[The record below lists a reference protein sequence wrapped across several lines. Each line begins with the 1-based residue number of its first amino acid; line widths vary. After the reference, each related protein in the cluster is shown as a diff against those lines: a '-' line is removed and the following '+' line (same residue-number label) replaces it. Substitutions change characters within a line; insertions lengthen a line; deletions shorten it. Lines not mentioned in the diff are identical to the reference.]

1 MTDSPKAAS
10 PAKGSRKTLDHR
22 LHSAFEWILPRL
34 PSRLGERVREATGGR
49 FGIGSQIVVGLGGG
63 VLLTIVSIVLALV
76 LMSIVNNQQ
85 TQVAQEYM
93 PGLAGAVG
101 VARFSAELG
110 RATPELLAATSP
122 QDLDEVRLEV
132 SGSQNRLLDALAE
145 VGAAEESQDDA
156 GTGQS
161 VVPLADSLRAVVED
175 IYQSVLNRMNHQQRL
190 DVLDEQLRA
199 VGLTVENDV
208 LEGEI
213 DDQHF
218 FMRTGLRELGDTP
231 APVSQRRTVAELD
244 HKDGLSD
251 FKASWNRGTALTA
264 QAMTENDIEVLNAT
278 RERVGT
284 AFTNVNEALQDIR
297 RRPRER
303 LLEFVNEF
311 RDIYDGPDGVFATR
325 TAELQ
330 ELAAA
335 EALVAESD
343 RITTELVNQVEMLTG
358 GVQASAQQAADRSN
372 TLVQVGVWFLL
383 TVTVLTI
390 SLGYVAW
397 KFFGERLLVRMGR
410 LSDATRRMSKGDLEV
425 QVEIEGNDELTD
437 MAGALEVFRQH
448 AVEVQRLNLVE
459 KLAAEVQSKNDEL
472 EDTLENLRRTQQQVV
487 KQEKLASL
495 GALTA
500 GIAHE
505 IRNPLNFVNNFAM
518 LSTELIEELR
528 EELVGDEDGNGELD
542 QEFIEEILD
551 DLNTNVVKVNEHGQR
566 ANSIVEGMLA
576 HSREDSGDTE
586 AVDIN
591 AMVDEYTRLAYHGMR
606 GVDSAF
612 NVDMI
617 KEFDPNAGEVEA
629 IARDLSR
636 VFLNVVTNACQAT
649 HVRRTKEEDPAYLP
663 TVRVKTEGDEKGV
676 RVTVRDNGT
685 GIPDEVVSRIFDP
698 FFTTKTGT
706 GGTGL
711 GLSISHEIVEEHGG
725 KMEVDTEPGE
735 FTEFVITLPRQGHLS
750 VGMR

>member
-1 MTDSPKAAS
+1 MTD
-10 PAKGSRKTLDHR
+10 SRKTLDHR

-34 PSRLGERVREATGGR
+34 PSRVGDRIREATGGR
-49 FGIGSQIVVGLGGG
+49 FGIGTQIVLGLGGG
-63 VLLTIVSIVLALV
+63 VLLTVVSIVLALI
-76 LMSIVNNQQ
+76 LMSIVSNRQ
-85 TQVAQEYM
+85 TQVAEEYM
-93 PGLAGAVG
+93 PALVGAVD
-101 VARFSAELG
+101 VARSSADLG
-110 RATPELLAATSP
+110 RATPGLLAAVTP
-122 QDLDEVRLEV
+122 DDLDNVRLQVEETQNLLKIAVDEV
-132 SGSQNRLLDALAE
+132 SAALAM
-145 VGAAEESQDDA
+145 GRAEA
-156 GTGQS
+156 GRGQE
-161 VVPLADSLRAVVED
+161 VVPLADSLATIVGE
-175 IYQSVLNRMNHQQRL
+175 IYQSVFTRMNHQRNLETLDARL
-190 DVLDEQLRA
+190 GA
-199 VGLTVENDV
+199 VGRTVDGE

-213 DDQHF
+213 DDQYY
-218 FMRTGLRELGDTP
+218 FMRTGLRELTDS
-231 APVSQRRTVAELD
+231 PVPESQRRTVAELD
-244 HKDGLSD
+244 HKDGLSE
-251 FKASWNRGTALTA
+251 FKAAWNYATALIA
-264 QAMTENDIEVLNAT
+264 QAMTENDVQGLRAT
-278 RERVGT
+278 RERVDA
-284 AFTNVNEALQDIR
+284 AFTDISDALDAIR
-297 RRPRER
+297 RRPRDR
-303 LLEFVNEF
+303 LQGFVSEL
-311 RDIYDGPDGVFATR
+311 RDLYSAPDGVFATR

-330 ELAAA
+330 QVAAA
-335 EALVAESD
+335 DSLVA
-343 RITTELVNQVEMLTG
+343 RGNRVTTELVNQVQTLTG
-358 GVQASAQQAADRSN
+358 GVEADAQQAADRSN

-390 SLGYVAW
+390 TLGVVAW
-397 KFFGERLLVRMGR
+397 KFFGERLLVRMGH

-425 QVEIEGNDELTD
+425 QVQIEGNDEFTD

-459 KLAAEVQSKNDEL
+459 KLADEVQSKNDEL

-528 EELVGDEDGNGELD
+528 EELAGGEDGNGEPD
-542 QEFIEEILD
+542 KEFIEEILD
-551 DLNTNVVKVNEHGQR
+551 DLNTNVVKVNEHGRR

-576 HSREDSGDTE
+576 HSRDDSGESE

-591 AMVDEYTRLAYHGMR
+591 AMVDEYARLAYHGMR
-606 GVDSAF
+606 GVDSTF

-649 HVRRTKEEDPAYLP
+649 HVRRQKEEDPSYLP
-663 TVRVKTEGDEKGV
+663 TVRVKTEADERKV
-676 RVTVRDNGT
+676 RVTIRDNGT
-685 GIPDEVVSRIFDP
+685 GIPDEVLGKIFDP

-711 GLSISHEIVEEHGG
+711 GLSISHEIIEEHGG
-725 KMEVDTEPGE
+725 KLEVDTKPGE
-735 FTEFVITLPRQGHLS
+735 FTEFVITLPRKSHLATG
-750 VGMR
+750 VA

>member
-1 MTDSPKAAS
+1 MTD
-10 PAKGSRKTLDHR
+10 SRKTLDHR

-34 PSRLGERVREATGGR
+34 PSRVGDRIRKATGGR
-49 FGIGSQIVVGLGGG
+49 LGIGTQIVLGLGGG
-63 VLLTIVSIVLALV
+63 VLLTVVSIVLALI
-76 LMSIVNNQQ
+76 LMSIVSNRQ
-85 TQVAQEYM
+85 TQVAEEYM
-93 PGLAGAVG
+93 PALVGAVD
-101 VARFSAELG
+101 VARSSAELG
-110 RATPELLAATSP
+110 RATPGLLAAATP
-122 QDLDEVRLEV
+122 GDLDAVRLQVTETQNLLTIAVDEV
-132 SGSQNRLLDALAE
+132 T
-145 VGAAEESQDDA
+145 AAEAMGQADA
-156 GTGQS
+156 ARGRE
-161 VVPLADSLRAVVED
+161 VVPLADSLLGIVEE
-175 IYQSVLNRMNHQQRL
+175 IYQSVYTRMNHQRNLETLEERL
-190 DVLDEQLRA
+190 SD

-213 DDQHF
+213 DDQYF
-218 FMRTGLRELGDTP
+218 FMRTGLRELTDAP
-231 APVSQRRTVAELD
+231 APAAQRRTVAELD

-251 FKASWNRGTALTA
+251 FKAAWNRATALIA
-264 QAMTENDIEVLNAT
+264 QAMTENDAQTLRAT
-278 RERVGT
+278 RERVDAT
-284 AFTNVNEALQDIR
+284 FTDIADALDAIR
-297 RRPRER
+297 RRPRDR
-303 LLEFVNEF
+303 LRELVNELS
-311 RDIYDGPDGVFATR
+311 DVYSAPEGVFATR
-325 TAELQ
+325 TAELT
-330 ELAAA
+330 EVATADS
-335 EALVAESD
+335 LVARSN
-343 RITTELVNQVEMLTG
+343 RITTELVNQVETLTV
-358 GVQASAQQAADRSN
+358 GVEADAQQAADRSH
-372 TLVQVGVWFLL
+372 TLVQVGVWFMLI
-383 TVTVLTI
+383 VTLLTI

-397 KFFGERLLVRMGR
+397 KFFGERLLVRMGS

-425 QVEIEGNDELTD
+425 QLQIEGNDELTD

-528 EELVGDEDGNGELD
+528 EELDGGEEGNGEPD
-542 QEFIEEILD
+542 REFIEELLD

-576 HSREDSGDTE
+576 HSRDDSGETE
-586 AVDIN
+586 AVDVN

-606 GVDSAF
+606 GVDSSF

-649 HVRRTKEEDPAYLP
+649 HVRRRKEDDPAYLP
-663 TVRVKTEGDEKGV
+663 TVRVRTEGDEKGV

-685 GIPDEVVSRIFDP
+685 GIPDEIVSRIFDP

-725 KMEVDTEPGE
+725 RMEVDTKPGE
-735 FTEFVITLPRQGHLS
+735 FTEFVITLPRAGHP
-750 VGMR
+750 VAVN

>member
-1 MTDSPKAAS
+1 MTDS
-10 PAKGSRKTLDHR
+10 RRTLDHR
-22 LHSAFEWILPRL
+22 LHSAFEWILERL
-34 PSRLGERVREATGGR
+34 PSRWGERIRQATGGR

-63 VLLTIVSIVLALV
+63 VLLTIVSIVLALI
-76 LMSIVNNQQ
+76 LMSIVSNRQ
-85 TQVAQEYM
+85 TQVAEEYM
-93 PGLAGAVG
+93 PALVGAVD
-101 VARFSAELG
+101 VARYSAELG
-110 RATPELLAATSP
+110 RATPGLLAAATP
-122 QDLDEVRLEV
+122 ADLDEVRVEV
-132 SGSQNRLLDALAE
+132 NATQERLLNAVAE
-145 VGAAEESQDDA
+145 VTGAEGMREDGPGA
-156 GTGQS
+156 GQS
-161 VVPLADSLRAVVED
+161 VVPLADSLLGIVED
-175 IYQSVLNRMNHQQRL
+175 IYQSVVTRMNHQQRL
-190 DVLDEQLRA
+190 EVLEGELES
-199 VGLTVENDV
+199 VGLTVDAE

-213 DDQHF
+213 DDQYF
-218 FMRTGLRELGDTP
+218 FMRTGLRELIDS
-231 APVSQRRTVAELD
+231 PVPESRRRTVAELD

-251 FKASWNRGTALTA
+251 FKAAWNRVTALIS
-264 QAMTENDIEVLNAT
+264 QAMTENDDEKLRAT
-278 RERVGT
+278 LERVGT
-284 AFTNVNEALQDIR
+284 AFSDMTEALVDIR
-297 RRPRER
+297 RRPRDELR
-303 LLEFVNEF
+303 DFVDELS
-311 RDIYDGPDGVFATR
+311 DLYSAQDGVFAVR
-325 TAELQ
+325 AAEL
-330 ELAAA
+330 EEVAAA
-335 EALVAESD
+335 DSLVAQSN
-343 RITTELVNQVEMLTG
+343 RITTALVNQVEMLTG
-358 GVQASAQQAADRSN
+358 GVEASGQEAADRSH
-372 TLVQVGVWFLL
+372 TLVQVGVWFMLV
-383 TVTVLTI
+383 VTVLTI

-425 QVEIEGNDELTD
+425 QVQIEGNDELTD

-459 KLAAEVQSKNDEL
+459 SLAAEVQSKNDEL
-472 EDTLENLRRTQQQVV
+472 QDTLANLRRTQQQVI

-528 EELVGDEDGNGELD
+528 EELAGGEDGNGELD
-542 QEFIEEILD
+542 REFIEEILD

-576 HSREDSGDTE
+576 HSRDDSGE
-586 AVDIN
+586 AEPVDIN

-606 GVDSAF
+606 GIDSTF

-617 KEFDPNAGEVEA
+617 KEFDPNAGEVAA

-649 HVRRTKEEDPAYLP
+649 HVRRTKEEDPGYLP
-663 TVRVKTEGDEKGV
+663 TVKVRTEGDERGV

-685 GIPDEVVSRIFDP
+685 GIPAEIVSRIFDP
-698 FFTTKTGT
+698 FFTTKAGT

-725 KMEVDTEPGE
+725 KMEVETKPGE
-735 FTEFVITLPRQGHLS
+735 FTEFVITLPREGHHTA
-750 VGMR
+750 GPN

>member
-1 MTDSPKAAS
+1 MTD
-10 PAKGSRKTLDHR
+10 SRKTLDHR

-34 PSRLGERVREATGGR
+34 PSRVGDRIREATGGR
-49 FGIGSQIVVGLGGG
+49 FGIGTQIVLGLGGG
-63 VLLTIVSIVLALV
+63 VLLTVVSIVLALI
-76 LMSIVNNQQ
+76 LMSIVSNRQ
-85 TQVAQEYM
+85 TQVAEEYM
-93 PGLAGAVG
+93 PALVGAVD
-101 VARFSAELG
+101 VARSSADLG
-110 RATPELLAATSP
+110 RATPGLLAAVTP
-122 QDLDEVRLEV
+122 DDLDNVRLQVEETQSLLRNAVDEV
-132 SGSQNRLLDALAE
+132 SAALAM
-145 VGAAEESQDDA
+145 GRAEA
-156 GTGQS
+156 GRGQE
-161 VVPLADSLRAVVED
+161 VVPLADSLAAIVGE
-175 IYQSVLNRMNHQQRL
+175 IYQSVFTRMNHQRNLETLDARL
-190 DVLDEQLRA
+190 GA
-199 VGLTVENDV
+199 VGRTVDGE

-213 DDQHF
+213 DDQYY
-218 FMRTGLRELGDTP
+218 FMRTGLRELTDS
-231 APVSQRRTVAELD
+231 PVPESQRRTVAELD
-244 HKDGLSD
+244 HKDGLSE
-251 FKASWNRGTALTA
+251 FKAAWNYATALIA
-264 QAMTENDIEVLNAT
+264 QAMTENDVQGLRAT
-278 RERVGT
+278 RERVDA
-284 AFTNVNEALQDIR
+284 AFTDISDALDAIR
-297 RRPRER
+297 RRPRDR
-303 LLEFVNEF
+303 LQGFVSEL
-311 RDIYDGPDGVFATR
+311 RDLYSAPDGVFATR

-330 ELAAA
+330 QVAAA
-335 EALVAESD
+335 DSLVA
-343 RITTELVNQVEMLTG
+343 RGNRVTTELVNQVQTLTG
-358 GVQASAQQAADRSN
+358 GVEADAQQAADRSN

-390 SLGYVAW
+390 TLGVVAW
-397 KFFGERLLVRMGR
+397 KFFGERLLVRMGH

-425 QVEIEGNDELTD
+425 QVQIEGNDELTD

-528 EELVGDEDGNGELD
+528 EELAGGEDGNGEPD
-542 QEFIEEILD
+542 KEFIEEILD
-551 DLNTNVVKVNEHGQR
+551 DLNTNVVKVNEHGRR

-576 HSREDSGDTE
+576 HSRDDSGQSE

-591 AMVDEYTRLAYHGMR
+591 AMVDEYARLAYHGMR
-606 GVDSAF
+606 GVDSTF

-649 HVRRTKEEDPAYLP
+649 HVRRQKEEDPSYLP
-663 TVRVKTEGDEKGV
+663 TVRVKTEADEKKV
-676 RVTVRDNGT
+676 RVTIRDNGT
-685 GIPDEVVSRIFDP
+685 GIPDEVLGKIFDP

-711 GLSISHEIVEEHGG
+711 GLSISHEIIEEHGG
-725 KMEVDTEPGE
+725 KLEVDTKPGE
-735 FTEFVITLPRQGHLS
+735 FTEFVISLPRKSHLATG
-750 VGMR
+750 VA